1 MNSQD
6 FATHFL
12 DEVLSQDI
20 TQIDD
25 LLLMGDTQVD
35 LGIFSSCV
43 TRRRSYLTH
52 IVFSFF
58 SFLSLL
64 AGFNKKV
71 M

>member
-1 MNSQD
+1 MSSQD

-20 TQIDD
+20 THIDD
-25 LLLMGDTQVD
+25 LPLMGDTQVD

-43 TRRRSYLTH
+43 TRRPSYLTH
-52 IVFSFF
+52 IVFSFS
-58 SFLSLL
+58 SFLSIL
-64 AGFNKKV
+64 AGFNKRV